1 VDCFDPGAAPIGA
14 IIQRVSED
22 RVEIARRALE
32 HFNRGER
39 DALAELSSPDIEIV
53 PLRAALEGTVFRGET
68 ANADFWRAIDET
80 WEEIHFEVEE
90 ILESGERVV
99 ILGQL
104 RGRARGTDTE
114 VGSPN
119 GWVLT
124 FDGDKVRGL
133 RTYPSVAE
141 ARRAAGLDE

>member
-1 VDCFDPGAAPIGA
+1 
-14 IIQRVSED
+14 
-22 RVEIARRALE
+22 
-32 HFNRGER
+32 
-39 DALAELSSPDIEIV
+39 
-53 PLRAALEGTVFRGET
+53 VFRGET

-80 WEEIHFEVEE
+80 WEEIHFEAED
-90 ILESGERVV
+90 ILESEGKVA

-104 RGRARGTDTE
+104 RGRARGTDVE

-124 FDGDKVRGL
+124 FDGDKVAGL
-133 RTYPSVAE
+133 RTYTSIAE